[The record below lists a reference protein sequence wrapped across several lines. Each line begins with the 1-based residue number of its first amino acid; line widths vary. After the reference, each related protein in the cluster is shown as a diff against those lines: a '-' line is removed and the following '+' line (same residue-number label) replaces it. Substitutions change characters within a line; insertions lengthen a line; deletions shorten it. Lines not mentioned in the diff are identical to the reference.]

1 MNVFLGCAQGCGS
14 PYSFNLWF
22 LKQGSQTACQSFSV
36 YVFEHLKNKSVL
48 GWLIKNSSAHL
59 KGISKKNVKS
69 AGVIS
74 QKPLALAV
82 SIALIS
88 TWHYAAREPVAHS
101 SFPGG
106 IILWAGR
113 RAKGRL
119 LITQPFLLGP
129 NMHPR
134 EKTDFFERLWTAL
147 ETVLFSLSLEF
158 W

>member
-1 MNVFLGCAQGCGS
+1 MHRTFSLSSQSDMNVFLGCPQGCGS
-14 PYSFNLWF
+14 PNSFTLWF
-22 LKQGSQTACQSFSV
+22 LKQGPQTACQSFSF
-36 YVFEHLKNKSVL
+36 YVFAHLKKQQSVL

-69 AGVIS
+69 AWVIS

-82 SIALIS
+82 SIALIFM
-88 TWHYAAREPVAHS
+88 WHYAAREPASHS
-101 SFPGG
+101 SFPSG
-106 IILWAGR
+106 ILFWAGR

-134 EKTDFFERLWTAL
+134 EKTDFF
-147 ETVLFSLSLEF
+147 
-158 W
+158 